1 MFTNESSARQMI
13 ENKFQLQISSSNT
26 AHLIAI
32 EPLDIG
38 QDIELSIQ
46 MKIFTKN
53 LLTSISIMKISLF
66 ISEFKF

>member
-1 MFTNESSARQMI
+1 MI

-32 EPLDIG
+32 ESLDIG